1 MDTYDVNQYSDE
13 QLYDILDMN
22 HPSDRELE
30 AKIIQMIRKYQNI
43 RTEIGKQLYT
53 FFDNMYKRFFDT
65 ESDEDENRVEGFTS
79 TNDPSMTTPTEG
91 PITKKVGYKADMIT
105 ETKSL
110 DYAPDKLR
118 LNPLLQQ
125 TVKRVISI
133 DSQYRNI
140 STYPITTSFSFDLSE
155 PLKDVVSLKL
165 YSVQIPYTWY
175 TVGKSFGSNFF
186 YIRGNSPG
194 IVDEAYKIAI
204 PPGNYNQTT
213 LISTINQSFQDL
225 SNGTAADINF
235 NGQSL
240 LTYNSSTARTT
251 VNLNMINTFN
261 ETYYTL
267 NFPNFTHP
275 LDLSN
280 SKYSIPG
287 YLGFNNETYFMNS
300 INSNQTYRTTQSITT
315 EYSQNFT
322 LDDTNNYFTVVQ
334 YLGYDPSTGYDSRS
348 KTLNTFK
355 VQLTSNGFPYTGP
368 ATRQNI
374 IDAVNEALNDSPY
387 FNSSSDSAYFNSS
400 SDSAYNPSS
409 MIKAVPIT
417 DISAQSYGYTYFQ
430 LNIVPN
436 RKTVKYVPNAKLV
449 VIFPNELPKLNQY
462 SELYTIWQFQ
472 PGLFTSCFYFDNV
485 TNRLSELISETPA
498 IQSTFQVDTS
508 TNILMTCK
516 TEGFIDTLN
525 NYTMLIPSGTYNV
538 FQFLNQ
544 ITTTFSNKNTV
555 TPPYFNM
562 LNTNAFLDSSNF
574 FHLSIDLT
582 RGFINRNYKTLIDD
596 SSFLLS
602 QSPNK
607 NFDISYSVVN
617 TEYPNRTIND
627 ASYNL
632 YDISYINIR
641 LTKQSNYSLDVSC
654 IMYIKPD
661 IQTYENGGNGD
672 SNTIPV
678 CMPVLNFPTYQ
689 SFLYYFELAFTT
701 TTYNTP
707 INTQNLLSKTIITT
721 NTSYID
727 YIDISLNINCYY
739 YLSEQNYDV
748 SFVNADYNI
757 TSTDNVWYPF
767 NIYSK
772 YDLSTNI
779 IGGYANITGYDAVKD
794 SITQSITLY
803 DNCNNTLTFST
814 NNPSAPSETIT
825 IDISTG
831 TYTTISLYTAI
842 NRALSNNPRTYGS
855 YIESFIQNNE
865 EYSYLWININ
875 RIYTTQ
881 DYTLNFYDP
890 INFVSCYV
898 GATSVQNT
906 TWDSTIG
913 WMLGFRDYTQ
923 YSLTPANQTIVNT
936 NSETSTYY
944 LQSSNGY
951 YVITPTTSSI
961 SQLTTSMVVEL
972 TGDTSLSTNLYN
984 YFLISLDDFIQN
996 HLNDGLVTIT
1006 RSQTSIQIPY
1016 YAYSTTQTNDPA
1028 TGQLVATSTRQA
1040 NSDNVTENQLYAQNQ
1055 AITSQQPIT
1064 KEYSPGPF
1072 IKDLFGIIP
1081 IKPPTN
1087 AGDYYTEFG
1096 GTLQNQERLYFGPVN
1111 IRKMSIQLLTDRGT
1125 IVDLN
1130 NSNWSFSFVC
1140 EQLYRVTS
1148 T

>member
-1 MDTYDVNQYSDE
+1 METYDVNHYSDE

-30 AKIIQMIRKYQNI
+30 AKIIQMMRKYENI
-43 RTEIGKQLYT
+43 PTEIGKQLYT

-65 ESDEDENRVEGFTS
+65 ESDNEEENLMEGFEAK
-79 TNDPSMTTPTEG
+79 DPSMTTPPAG
-91 PITKKVGYKADMIT
+91 PITKELGYKVENIT
-105 ETKSL
+105 ETKSFE
-110 DYAPDKLR
+110 YAPDKLQ

-125 TVKRVISI
+125 TIKRVISI

-140 STYPITTSFSFDLSE
+140 STYPSTTSFSFDLSE
-155 PLKDVVSLKL
+155 PLRDVVSLKL

-175 TVGKSFGSNFF
+175 TVGKAFGSNFF

-204 PPGNYNQTT
+204 PPGNYNQNT

-235 NGQSL
+235 NGQPL

-251 VNLNMINTFN
+251 VNLNMSNTFN
-261 ETYYTL
+261 ETYYTV
-267 NFPNFTHP
+267 NFPYFTYP

-280 SKYSIPG
+280 AKYSIPG
-287 YLGFNNETYFMNS
+287 YLGFNNPTYSISS
-300 INSNQTYRTTQSITT
+300 INSNQNYRTTQSIAT
-315 EYSQNFT
+315 EYSPNFT
-322 LDDTNNYFTVVQ
+322 LDNTNNYFTVVQ
-334 YLGYDPSTGYDSRS
+334 YLGFDPSSGYDSRS
-348 KTLNTFK
+348 QILNTFK
-355 VQLTSNGFPYTGP
+355 VQLTSNGLPYTGP
-368 ATRQNI
+368 ATRPNI
-374 IDAVNEALNDSPY
+374 IDAVNQAFQLSPY
-387 FNSSSDSAYFNSS
+387 FDSTSI
-400 SDSAYNPSS
+400 
-409 MIKAVPIT
+409 IKAVPIT
-417 DISAQSYGYTYFQ
+417 DISAQNFGNTYFQ
-430 LNIVPN
+430 LTIVPN
-436 RKTVKYVPNAKLV
+436 RSTVKYVPNAKLV
-449 VIFPNELPKLNQY
+449 IIFPNESPKLNQY
-462 SELYTIWQFQ
+462 NELYTIWQLQ

-485 TNRLSELISETPA
+485 TNQLSQLISETPA

-508 TNILMTCK
+508 TNILMTCQ
-516 TEGFIDTLN
+516 TQGFVDASN
-525 NYTMLIPSGTYNV
+525 NYNIRIPSGTYNV
-538 FQFLNQ
+538 SQFLNQ
-544 ITTTFSNKNTV
+544 ITTSFSNQNTV

-562 LNTNAFLDSSNF
+562 LNTGAFLDSANY
-574 FHLSIDLT
+574 FHLTIDLT
-582 RGFINRNYKTLIDD
+582 RGFTNHNYKSLIDGN
-596 SSFLLS
+596 SFLLS

-607 NFDISYSVVN
+607 NLDISFSIVN
-617 TEYPNRTIND
+617 TTPPTRLIKD

-632 YDISYINIR
+632 YDISYINI
-641 LTKQSNYSLDVSC
+641 TVIGTSNFQLDVSC

-661 IQTYENGGNGD
+661 TQTYENGGNGG
-672 SNTIPV
+672 SNTIAV
-678 CMPVLNFPTYQ
+678 CMPKLFYTTVNDFINDFQ
-689 SFLYYFELAFTT
+689 KAFTT
-701 TTYNTP
+701 TTYTTL
-707 INTQNLLSKTIITT
+707 INTQNPLSKTTIST

-727 YIDISLNINCYY
+727 RFDISLNLNCYY
-739 YLSEQNYDV
+739 YLAEQNYDV
-748 SFVNADYNI
+748 SFINAHYSMSN
-757 TSTDNVWYPF
+757 TDNVWNPF

-772 YDLSTNI
+772 YDLSTNVTA
-779 IGGYANITGYDAVKD
+779 GYGDIVGYQPVKD
-794 SITQSITLY
+794 SITQSITLF

-814 NNPSAPSETIT
+814 NNPRAPSETIT
-825 IDISTG
+825 IDISSG
-831 TYTTISLYTAI
+831 TYTTVPLYAAI

-855 YIESFIQNNE
+855 YIKPIIQNNE

-875 RIYTTQ
+875 RVYTTQ
-881 DYTLNFYDP
+881 NYILDFYNP
-890 INFVSCYV
+890 VNFVSCYA

-923 YSLTPANQTIVNT
+923 YFLTPANQTTVRT
-936 NSETSTYY
+936 NSGTSTYY
-944 LQSSNGY
+944 LQSSSGS
-951 YVITPTTSSI
+951 YVITTTTSTT
-961 SQLTTSMVVEL
+961 SQLTTGTVVEL

-1006 RSQTSIQIPY
+1006 RSQTSIQIPD

-1040 NSDNVTENQLYAQNQ
+1040 NSDNVTQNQLYAQNQ
-1055 AITSQQPIT
+1055 AIASQQPTT

-1081 IKPPTN
+1081 IKPPSN

-1140 EQLYRVTS
+1140 EQLYRATS

>member
-1 MDTYDVNQYSDE
+1 MDTYDVNHYSDE

-30 AKIIQMIRKYQNI
+30 AKIIQMMRKYENI
-43 RTEIGKQLYT
+43 PTEIGKQLYT
-53 FFDNMYKRFFDT
+53 FFDNMYKRFFNT
-65 ESDEDENRVEGFTS
+65 ESDAEDDENLIEGFTP
-79 TNDPSMTTPTEG
+79 TNEPSMTTPPAG
-91 PITKKVGYKADMIT
+91 PITKEVGYKADLIT
-105 ETKSL
+105 ETKSF

-125 TVKRVISI
+125 TIKRVISI

-140 STYPITTSFSFDLSE
+140 TTYPFTTNFSFDLSE
-155 PLKDVVSLKL
+155 PLRDVVSLKL

-175 TVGKSFGSNFF
+175 TVGKAFGSNFF

-213 LISTINQSFQDL
+213 LISTINQSFQDI
-225 SNGTAADINF
+225 SNGTASDINF
-235 NGQSL
+235 NGQPL

-251 VNLNMINTFN
+251 VNLNMTNTFN

-267 NFPNFTHP
+267 NFPYFTHP

-280 SKYSIPG
+280 AKYSIPG
-287 YLGFNNETYFMNS
+287 YLGFNNQTYFMNS

-315 EYSQNFT
+315 EYSPNFT
-322 LDDTNNYFTVVQ
+322 LDNSNNYFTVVQ
-334 YLGYDPSTGYDSRS
+334 YLGYDPSSGYDSRS
-348 KTLNTFK
+348 QTLNTFK
-355 VQLTSNGFPYTGP
+355 VQLTSNGLPYTGP

-374 IDAVNEALNDSPY
+374 IDAVNQALNESPY
-387 FNSSSDSAYFNSS
+387 FESSSI
-400 SDSAYNPSS
+400 
-409 MIKAVPIT
+409 IKSVPIT
-417 DISAQSYGYTYFQ
+417 DISAQNYGYTYFQ
-430 LNIVPN
+430 LSIIPN

-462 SELYTIWQFQ
+462 SELYTIWQLQ

-485 TNRLSELISETPA
+485 TNQLSQLISETPA

-516 TEGFIDTLN
+516 TEGFIDASN

-538 FQFLNQ
+538 SQFLNQ
-544 ITTTFSNKNTV
+544 ITTAFSNQNTV

-574 FHLSIDLT
+574 FHLTIDLT
-582 RGFINRNYKTLIDD
+582 RSFTNHNYKTLIDGN
-596 SSFLLS
+596 SFLLS

-617 TEYPNRTIND
+617 TTPPQRSIQD

-632 YDISYINIR
+632 YDISYINIT

-654 IMYIKPD
+654 IMYIQPD
-661 IQTYENGGNGD
+661 TQTYENGGNGG
-672 SNTIPV
+672 SNTIAV
-678 CMPVLNFPTYQ
+678 CMPFLNYPTYQ
-689 SFLYYFELAFTT
+689 SFLYYFQLAFAT
-701 TTYNTP
+701 TTYTTP
-707 INTQNLLSKTIITT
+707 ISTQNLLSKTTITT
-721 NTSYID
+721 NTSYTD
-727 YIDISLNINCYY
+727 RIDISLNLNCYY
-739 YLSEQNYDV
+739 YLTEQNYDV
-748 SFVNADYNI
+748 SFVNANYSI

-772 YDLSTNI
+772 YDLSTNVAA
-779 IGGYANITGYDAVKD
+779 GYADIKGYDAVKD

-825 IDISTG
+825 IDISAG
-831 TYTTISLYTAI
+831 TYTTVPLYAAI
-842 NRALSNNPRTYGS
+842 NRALSNNSRTYGS
-855 YIESFIQNNE
+855 YIQPFIQNNE

-875 RIYTTQ
+875 RVYTTQ
-881 DYTLNFYDP
+881 NYILDFYNP
-890 INFVSCYV
+890 VNFVSCYA

-923 YSLTPANQTIVNT
+923 YFLTPANQTIVNT
-936 NSETSTYY
+936 NSGTSTYY

-951 YVITPTTSSI
+951 YVITPTTSST
-961 SQLTTSMVVEL
+961 SQLTTSTVIQL

-1006 RSQTSIQIPY
+1006 RSQTSIQIPD

-1040 NSDNVTENQLYAQNQ
+1040 NSDNVTQNQLYAQNQ
-1055 AITSQQPIT
+1055 AITSQQPTT

-1140 EQLYRVTS
+1140 EQLYRATS